1 MVCYKR
7 FRGGGRL
14 PNKRT
19 RMLVVSLRDV
29 NCKRKF
35 WSHVGLWIKKFTKNA
50 VVSVL
55 VWSPIRKWGRGGG
68 GVSLASPSWS
78 PLRLVFSS
86 DTVGL
91 GVVSEVVRTRMT

>member
-1 MVCYKR
+1 MLQTVP
-7 FRGGGRL
+7 GGGGAGL
-14 PNKRT
+14 PNKMT

-35 WSHVGLWIKKFTKNA
+35 WSHVGRWIKKFTKNA

-55 VWSPIRKWGRGGG
+55 VWSPIRKWGGGGG

-78 PLRLVFSS
+78 PLRLVFTN

>member
-14 PNKRT
+14 PNKMT
-19 RMLVVSLRDV
+19 RMLVVSLTDV

-55 VWSPIRKWGRGGG
+55 VWSPIRKWGGQFSLALL
-68 GVSLASPSWS
+68 VSLKAC
-78 PLRLVFSS
+78 FH
-86 DTVGL
+86 
-91 GVVSEVVRTRMT
+91 